1 MKKTGK
7 EWSRNKEL
15 FSFLLLNEKRKAIKN
30 ASVVLGYIKQLPR
43 GERRPVLL
51 SRRPQMPDNIS
62 DHTKMT
68 T

>member
-43 GERRPVLL
+43 HRRESTKA
-51 SRRPQMPDNIS
+51 SRMMPDNIS